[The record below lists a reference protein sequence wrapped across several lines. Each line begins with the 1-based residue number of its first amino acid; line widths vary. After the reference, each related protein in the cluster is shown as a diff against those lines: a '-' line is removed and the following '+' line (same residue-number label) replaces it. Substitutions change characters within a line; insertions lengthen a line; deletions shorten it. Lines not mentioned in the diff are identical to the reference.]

1 MCGENPFTP
10 AILKTEDGSS
20 PRVRGKLVQVDR
32 AELSSGLIP
41 ACAGKT
47 FSCSSG
53 AWRSSAHP
61 RVCGE
66 NKQREYLRDMERGS
80 SPRVR
85 GKPEYLD
92 LPNRPRRLIPAC
104 AGKTP
109 SPSAYSP
116 LSAAHPR
123 VCGENPWKSGKAGRL
138 LGSSPRVRGKPTGN
152 NPACIC
158 SGLIPA
164 CAGKT

>member
-66 NKQREYLRDMERGS
+66 NVFWRSSTARNGGSSPRVRGKLSIFRVVNEFIGLIPACAGKTRYCGKLVRTSAAHPRVCGENCLTPSLGLLVRGS

-85 GKPEYLD
+85 GKPLN
-92 LPNRPRRLIPAC
+92 NR
-104 AGKTP
+104 
-109 SPSAYSP
+109 
-116 LSAAHPR
+116 
-123 VCGENPWKSGKAGRL
+123 
-138 LGSSPRVRGKPTGN
+138 
-152 NPACIC
+152 
-158 SGLIPA
+158 
-164 CAGKT
+164 